1 MATADPTKRLQIS
14 RRRSR
19 FAWLHTSI
27 REGLWF
33 VPLSATMAAWIL
45 AELLIQGDRL
55 VGVTNQSPF
64 AFSGGAATAQT
75 VLSTIATAVLS
86 FTGLVFSITIVALQL
101 ASSQFSPR
109 VLRTFLRDRG
119 TKVTLGIFVGT
130 FVFTLVVLQSIRA
143 AEGATA
149 AFVPGDAI
157 TVATVLVLVT
167 VLAFVYFVNHITN
180 SIRVVSIIEAVAHE
194 TRATIDVTFPEPVAF
209 AERHELDGGD
219 MDGERTRLLE
229 SLRTSGASQLIGAHR
244 AGVITGYD
252 TASLIADARRQNL
265 VLELVPSVGDYVPQ
279 GAPLL
284 RAYGER
290 CALDKLG
297 ALGRIGIETERTM
310 DQDVQFGFR
319 QLADIAE
326 KALSPAINDPTTAVQ
341 ALDRIHDLLRRLILR
356 PFPSGAVEDDDGTV
370 RLIVPTA
377 SWEEVVV
384 LGTAE
389 IRGYG
394 EHSLQVGRRL
404 RAVTDDL
411 LSIAPDSRRAP
422 LERLQAELDR
432 SIERGFEDADDR
444 VRARAADAGG
454 LGSDDDDDD

>member
-1 MATADPTKRLQIS
+1 MATAGSTNRIQIS

-33 VPLSATMAAWIL
+33 VPLAATLAAWLL
-45 AELLIQGDRL
+45 AEVLIQTDRHL
-55 VGVTNQSPF
+55 GALNQSPF
-64 AFSGGAATAQT
+64 AFSGGAATAQNF
-75 VLSTIATAVLS
+75 LSTIATAVLS

-130 FVFTLVVLQSIRA
+130 FVYTLVVLQSIRT
-143 AEGATA
+143 ESGDTSH
-149 AFVPGDAI
+149 FVPGDAI

-180 SIRVVSIIEAVAHE
+180 GIRVVSIIEAVAHE
-194 TRATIDVTFPEPVAF
+194 TRATIVETFPEPVAL
-209 AERHELDGGD
+209 AQRDDLDDGD
-219 MDGERTRLLE
+219 SESERTDVLK
-229 SLRTSGASQLIGAHR
+229 SLRASETSQLIGAPR
-244 AGVITGYD
+244 AGVVTGYD
-252 TASLIADARRQNL
+252 SAALIADARRQKI
-265 VLELVPSVGDYVPQ
+265 VLELVPSVGDYVPE
-279 GAPLL
+279 GGPLL
-284 RAYGER
+284 RAFGER
-290 CALDKLG
+290 AALDELG
-297 ALGRIGIETERTM
+297 ALGRIGIEAERTM

-319 QLADIAE
+319 QLVDIAE
-326 KALSPAINDPTTAVQ
+326 KALSPSVNDPTTAVQ

-356 PFPSGAVEDDDGTV
+356 PFPTGVIEDDDGTV

-377 SWEEVVV
+377 SWAEVVV

-411 LSIAPDSRRAP
+411 LSIAPDCRRAP
-422 LERLQAELDR
+422 LERLKAELDR
-432 SIERGFEDADDR
+432 SIERSFDEVDDR
-444 VRARAADAGG
+444 QRARAADAGG
-454 LGSDDDDDD
+454 LGSDDETD